1 MKKAQ
6 VIIDKE
12 YLVGDVDKRLY
23 GSFIEHLGRAVYE
36 GIYQPESPFADENG
50 FRKDTLELVKELNVP
65 IIRYPGGNYV
75 SGFCW
80 EDSVGPKEKRPA
92 RVDLAWHVI
101 ETNQFGLN
109 EFSDWCKKAGSQVM
123 MAVNLGT
130 RGVEDARNLLEYCN
144 FKGGTKYSDLRKEHG
159 YEEPHNIKTWCLGN
173 EMDGPWQMGHKT
185 AEEYARLAHETGRVM
200 KWLDPS
206 IELVACGSSGSG
218 MPTFGSW
225 EATLIDECYD
235 TIDYV
240 SMHQYYGNRNNDSA
254 NFLASNVDLDQF
266 ISNVVAICDY
276 VKGKKHGK
284 KNINISLDEWNVWY
298 HSNEADEQLE
308 KWGEHPHQL

>member
-12 YLVGDVDKRLY
+12 FILGDVDKRLY

-36 GIYQPESPFADENG
+36 GIYQPESAFADENG
-50 FRKDTLELVKELNVP
+50 FRKDTIELVKELNVP
-65 IIRYPGGNYV
+65 IIRYPGGNFV
-75 SGFCW
+75 SGYCW
-80 EDSVGPKEKRPA
+80 EDGVGPKEKRPS
-92 RVDLAWHVI
+92 RVDLAWSVI

-109 EFSDWCKKAGSQVM
+109 EFVDWTKAVNSQVM

-130 RGVEDARNLLEYCN
+130 RGVEDAKNLLEYCN
-144 FKGGTKYSDLRKEHG
+144 FSGNSKYSDLRKSHG
-159 YEEPHNIKTWCLGN
+159 YEKPHNIKTWCLGN

-200 KWLDPS
+200 KMMDPN
-206 IELVACGSSGSG
+206 IELVACGSSSSS

-240 SMHQYYGNRNNDSA
+240 SMHQYYGNRDNDSA
-254 NFLASNVDLDQF
+254 NFLASSVDLDQF
-266 ISNVVAICDY
+266 ITNVIAICDY

-298 HSNEADEQLE
+298 HSNEADEKLE
-308 KWGEHPHQL
+308 KK

>member
-12 YLVGDVDKRLY
+12 YLIGDVDKRLY

-50 FRKDTLELVKELNVP
+50 FRKDTLALVKELQVP
-65 IIRYPGGNYV
+65 IIRYPGGNFV
-75 SGFCW
+75 SGFYW

-109 EFSDWCKKAGSQVM
+109 EFSDWCKKAGSQIM

-144 FKGGTKYSDLRKEHG
+144 FKRRYK
-159 YEEPHNIKTWCLGN
+159 I
-173 EMDGPWQMGHKT
+173 Q
-185 AEEYARLAHETGRVM
+185 
-200 KWLDPS
+200 
-206 IELVACGSSGSG
+206 
-218 MPTFGSW
+218 
-225 EATLIDECYD
+225 
-235 TIDYV
+235 
-240 SMHQYYGNRNNDSA
+240 
-254 NFLASNVDLDQF
+254 
-266 ISNVVAICDY
+266 
-276 VKGKKHGK
+276 
-284 KNINISLDEWNVWY
+284 
-298 HSNEADEQLE
+298 
-308 KWGEHPHQL
+308 